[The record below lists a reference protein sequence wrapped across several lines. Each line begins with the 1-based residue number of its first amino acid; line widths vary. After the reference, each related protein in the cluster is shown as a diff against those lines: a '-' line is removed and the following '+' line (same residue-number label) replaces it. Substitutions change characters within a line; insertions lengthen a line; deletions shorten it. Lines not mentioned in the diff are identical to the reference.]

1 MFVLII
7 KVGIFYHVYYFK
19 VIYIYFFFLIIFFL
33 ISLKFGFLFKVCA
46 SIHLIY
52 DLVLTTCIG
61 IFHAYYEVLIYTF
74 QFDIFFLDS

>member
-19 VIYIYFFFLIIFFL
+19 IIFIYFFFNLASYFY
-33 ISLKFGFLFKVCA
+33 VCA

-52 DLVLTTCIG
+52 GLVLTTCIG
-61 IFHAYYEVLIYTF
+61 IFHAYYEVLKYTF

>member
-19 VIYIYFFFLIIFFL
+19 VIYIYFFLIIFYLNFL
-33 ISLKFGFLFKVCA
+33 KFLFKVCA

-52 DLVLTTCIG
+52 GLVLTTCIG

>member
-19 VIYIYFFFLIIFFL
+19 VIYILLFFFNFF
-33 ISLKFGFLFKVCA
+33 KFGFLFKVCA

-52 DLVLTTCIG
+52 GLVLTTCIG

>member
-19 VIYIYFFFLIIFFL
+19 VIYILFFLLIIFFFNFF
-33 ISLKFGFLFKVCA
+33 KFGFLFKVCA

-52 DLVLTTCIG
+52 GLVLTTCIG
-61 IFHAYYEVLIYTF
+61 IFHVYYEVLIYTF